1 MARTALASQTAT
13 EAGIVPTFSAANAAG
28 HSISPGA
35 MLYVKNG
42 GGGSIN
48 VTIQT
53 PATFRG
59 KDVAE
64 TVVAVGAGVDK
75 IIGGLDRASYVRTSA
90 PDKGTIYV
98 DFSGVTS
105 VTVAALT
112 Q

>member
-1 MARTALASQTAT
+1 MARTALATQTAT
-13 EAGIVPTFSAANAAG
+13 EAGIIPSFTAANSEG
-28 HSISPGA
+28 HSIATGV

-59 KDVAE
+59 KAVAE

-75 IIGGLDRASYVRTSA
+75 IIGGLDPASYKRPTA
-90 PDKGTIYV
+90 PDAGKVYV